1 MAHFA
6 ELDADNIVLRVIVVS
21 NADLIDDNGD
31 EQEALGIAV
40 CQSVCGADTTW
51 VQTSYNNNFRKK
63 YAGIGDKFDAL
74 ADVFYN
80 PVAPYPSW
88 TLDDNFDWQP
98 PIPAPTD
105 GKRYTWNEDAQSWD
119 EVPEGELP

>member
-40 CQSVCGADTTW
+40 CKAACGADTTW

-63 YAGIGDKFDAL
+63 YAGIGDKFDAE
-74 ADVFYN
+74 ANVFYS
-80 PVAPYPSW
+80 PIAPFPSW
-88 TLDDNFDWQP
+88 TLDSEFNWQP
-98 PIPAPTD
+98 PTPYPTD
-105 GKRYTWNEDAQSWD
+105 GKIYEWNEETLTWV
-119 EVPEGELP
+119 EVPEAGE

>member
-6 ELDADNIVLRVIVVS
+6 ELDADNNVLRVIVVS
-21 NADLIDDNGD
+21 NADMIDANGV

-63 YAGIGDKFDAL
+63 YAGIGDKFDA
-74 ADVFYN
+74 AGNVFYN
-80 PVAPYPSW
+80 PNPPYPSW
-88 TLDDNFDWQP
+88 VLDANYDWQP
-98 PIPAPTD
+98 PTPRPDD
-105 GKRYTWNEDAQSWD
+105 GKLYEWD
-119 EVPEGELP
+119 ETTLAWIEVTFPEE